1 MAADGSKNRFGL
13 RFKKTANEVIG
24 MLCFQPVWRQPVR
37 GKIPQVEG
45 HDCAGTTVDRRRQ
58 NMAVADVREVEFRDE
73 SFVIG
78 NDRLGKVLVHDRTGA
93 LQPVD
98 CEIGPVGEKVVD
110 PFFMNR
116 DAPKRLVQVLIRQ
129 PQKKVSK
136 AGGIQDVGVEQRR
149 QTVHRLLQAEFLI
162 LGSQL
167 VQRISATRLRIP
179 TIGENVFGP
188 HTPM

>member
-1 MAADGSKNRFGL
+1 MAADGSKNGFGL
-13 RFKKTANEVIG
+13 RFEKTGNEVIG
-24 MLCFQPVWRQPVR
+24 MLCFQSMWRQPVC

-45 HDCAGTTVDRRRQ
+45 HDYLGTTVDRRRQ
-58 NMAVADVREVEFRDE
+58 NMAVADVREVKFRDE
-73 SFVIG
+73 SLVTR
-78 NDRLGKVLVHDRTGA
+78 NDRFGKVLVHDRTSA

-98 CEIGPVGEKVVD
+98 CQIGPVGEKVGD

-116 DAPKRLVQVLIRQ
+116 DAPKRLVQVLIGQ

-136 AGGIQDVGVEQRR
+136 ASGIQDVGVEQRR
-149 QTVHRLLQAEFLI
+149 RSVHRLLQAEFLI

-167 VQRISATRLRIP
+167 VQRISTTRLRIP

>member
-1 MAADGSKNRFGL
+1 MAADSSKNRFGL
-13 RFKKTANEVIG
+13 RFEKIANEGIG
-24 MLCFQPVWRQPVR
+24 MLCFQAVRRQSVR

-45 HDCAGTTVDRRRQ
+45 HDYTGTTVDRRRQ

-73 SFVIG
+73 SFVTR
-78 NDRLGKVLVHDRTGA
+78 NDRLGKVLVHDCTGT

-98 CEIGPVGEKVVD
+98 CEIGPVGEKVGD

-136 AGGIQDVGVEQRR
+136 ASGIQDVGVEQRR
-149 QTVHRLLQAEFLI
+149 QSVHRLLQAEFLV

-167 VQRISATRLRIP
+167 VQRISAMRLRIP
-179 TIGENVFGP
+179 TIGENIFGP